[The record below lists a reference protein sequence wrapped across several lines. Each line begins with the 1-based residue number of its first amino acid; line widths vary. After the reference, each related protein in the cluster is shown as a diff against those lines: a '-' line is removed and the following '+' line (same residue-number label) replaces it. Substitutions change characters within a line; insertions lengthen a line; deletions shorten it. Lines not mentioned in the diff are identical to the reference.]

1 MSREGIHYWKCDRGS
16 PFHGIRN
23 RDEISLPES
32 ELKAAMEDSLG
43 RSIASM
49 EYQESTG
56 NHLIW
61 LVTVEGGISKPEY
74 LVRVED
80 GPEGDGYLAVESFL
94 LDKVRG
100 EGVPTPRVIACDSS
114 RKRSTYA
121 WQLLE
126 NIPYPNL
133 QYWNERGELS
143 LLEIAPTIGEAIAK
157 WQQVAVAGFGPFRAE
172 FVHER
177 ATLKGYHSSYSS
189 YFNLNLERHLKLL
202 RDKEFISSDEEH
214 EILQAIKK
222 GSTLLNIDRGCL
234 VHKDLAL
241 WNILGPADGIA
252 AYIDWDDSIAG
263 DPMDDVS
270 LIACFHGSKVVGEI
284 LKGYGSIRPLPP
296 NHEERIWL
304 HLLRNMIVKS
314 VIRAG
319 ASYFEKDFDFF
330 LIGSKSNGQ
339 DFKAKTKA
347 RLMKALEGVRC
358 GLPLTEIPD
367 L

>member
-16 PFHGIRN
+16 AFHGIR
-23 RDEISLPES
+23 RHEKPELS
-32 ELKAAMEDSLG
+32 EPELQAALEDSLG
-43 RSIASM
+43 RPIVSM
-49 EYQESTG
+49 RFKESPG

-61 LVTVEGGISKPEY
+61 LVTVDASSTVPEY

-114 RKRSTYA
+114 RKRSSYA

-126 NIPYPNL
+126 NIPHPNL
-133 QYWNERGELS
+133 QHWHEREELP
-143 LLEIAPTIGEAIAK
+143 LLDLAPSIGASIAR
-157 WQQVAVAGFGPFRAE
+157 WQQVPVAGFGPFRAG

-177 ATLKGYHSSYSS
+177 ATLKGYHSVYAD
-189 YFNLNLERHLKLL
+189 YFNLNLMRHLRLL
-202 RDKEFISSDEEH
+202 RDDAFITATEEKEIAD
-214 EILQAIKK
+214 AIKRK
-222 GSTLLNIDRGCL
+222 AYLLDIDRGCL

-270 LIACFHGSKVVGEI
+270 LIACFHGPDVVAAI
-284 LKGYGSIRPLPP
+284 LKGYSNIRPLPVD
-296 NHEERIWL
+296 HAARIWL
-304 HLLRNMIVKS
+304 HLLRNMIIKS
-314 VIRAG
+314 VIRVG
-319 ASYFEKDFDFF
+319 ASYFERGFDFF
-330 LIGSKSNGQ
+330 LIGSKSSGE
-339 DFKAKTKA
+339 DFKANTKT
-347 RLMKALEGVRC
+347 RLLKALEGVRSD
-358 GLPLTEIPD
+358 LPLEEIPAP
-367 L
+367 